1 MAFLHSP
8 LKILHVDDDHPLR
21 LMTRTALN
29 RSGKDFLV
37 ESCAS
42 AHDALSKI
50 ENFQPHLLLVDFMM
64 PIMDGPSFVAKVHSL
79 GDAFRLIPVVF
90 ITGKDDIAFENRAA
104 LEPIIGI
111 IRKPFSPVTLGD
123 DLEQLWM
130 SYEKRSS
137 AEPEL

>member
-1 MAFLHSP
+1 MVFTRSP

-50 ENFQPHLLLVDFMM
+50 ESFQPHVLLVDFMM

-79 GDAFRLIPVVF
+79 GDAFRHTPVVF
-90 ITGKDDIAFENRAA
+90 ITGKDDIVFENRVA

-111 IRKPFSPVTLGD
+111 IRKPFSPINLGE
-123 DLEQLWM
+123 DLERLWVD
-130 SYEKRSS
+130 YEKRSS